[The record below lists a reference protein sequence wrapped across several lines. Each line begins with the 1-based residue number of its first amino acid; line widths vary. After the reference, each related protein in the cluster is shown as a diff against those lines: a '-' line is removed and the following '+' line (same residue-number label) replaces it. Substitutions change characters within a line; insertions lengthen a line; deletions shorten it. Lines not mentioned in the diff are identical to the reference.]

1 MESEMQKIFD
11 RFSTD
16 FNSIFMYMSGKQK
29 KEIAY
34 LSPTLFIRWYYSALF
49 SETIL
54 SPSAIVESQDS
65 FLQKDRGFYSFCVH
79 FDNVSGERVNFTFKK
94 EFYSLDDHPIYKDID
109 VFMDYMNPALYLS
122 DKFVLKEKDIH
133 NLQKQLSVSDRYYVN
148 YIFNLVGKL
157 GLYKSIPSLT
167 EPCICSDT
175 SCGFFSLSSHEKF
188 KRIYNSSLN
197 ICAEM
202 LNKELPYDLNP
213 IDSPTLE
220 SFLRTP
226 ISIDDMFVS
235 LYDNVGIDIRDIW
248 KKADNSTLD
257 GVDSSILS
265 SLLYMGILTD
275 RAFIYI
281 FGHYLR
287 LIRPLYSYKINF
299 KEIINSLFT
308 SIAIGGEQELE
319 LFVPCTSYTLTPLGK
334 LFFNGTSANKISPIP
349 IDKILLSLNAENHL
363 NLLDIDN
370 SENSTNRIYTIKA
383 CYANNK
389 RLWKI
394 IEIESNIPVELAAN
408 YILTMFLLP
417 VNKKYIIKSKSK
429 NKKEIIYVPFKCK
442 DDFVLPFSDLL
453 NNDNNLITF
462 INDREHRIELKLSD
476 EHDFIDKIVYP
487 RILSQSKELTEYE
500 HNLFL

>member
-1 MESEMQKIFD
+1 
-11 RFSTD
+11 
-16 FNSIFMYMSGKQK
+16 
-29 KEIAY
+29 
-34 LSPTLFIRWYYSALF
+34 
-49 SETIL
+49 
-54 SPSAIVESQDS
+54 
-65 FLQKDRGFYSFCVH
+65 
-79 FDNVSGERVNFTFKK
+79 
-94 EFYSLDDHPIYKDID
+94 
-109 VFMDYMNPALYLS
+109 
-122 DKFVLKEKDIH
+122 
-133 NLQKQLSVSDRYYVN
+133 
-148 YIFNLVGKL
+148 
-157 GLYKSIPSLT
+157 
-167 EPCICSDT
+167 
-175 SCGFFSLSSHEKF
+175 
-188 KRIYNSSLN
+188 
-197 ICAEM
+197 M

-349 IDKILLSLNAENHL
+349 IDKILLSLNA
-363 NLLDIDN
+363 D
-370 SENSTNRIYTIKA
+370 K
-383 CYANNK
+383 C
-389 RLWKI
+389 LWKI

-417 VNKKYIIKSKSK
+417 VNKKYIIKSNSK

-442 DDFVLPFSDLL
+442 EDFVLPFSDLL

-462 INDREHRIELKLSD
+462 ITDREHRIELKLSD